1 MIQLKV
7 FPNTGHQYF
16 EVDLKNLLPKKDE
29 DWLERFVWSNRG
41 SWRSWDDYTSWI
53 RYQYAMTDGVAC
65 LKLAIETNLGLASR
79 GLLFDLEDNLYE
91 ERKANT
97 TGANLIASGRVP
109 TTTTTG
115 CSSLIG

>member
-16 EVDLKNLLPKKDE
+16 EVDLKDLLPKKDE

-53 RYQYAMTDGVAC
+53 RYQYAMTW
-65 LKLAIETNLGLASR
+65 K
-79 GLLFDLEDNLYE
+79 
-91 ERKANT
+91 ERPNSCIRFYGT
-97 TGANLIASGRVP
+97 VTMF
-109 TTTTTG
+109 
-115 CSSLIG
+115 